1 VAHFVPPSSAVDNV
15 CIVTRP
21 SYDNIQT
28 LRKGETVGICDFHTH
43 STASDGR
50 LTPTEL
56 VDEAA
61 RCGLQGYAIS
71 DHDTLAGVEEASAR
85 AAELGLYYIPAV
97 ELSVNLHIGGS
108 AHLLGY
114 FPGADLS
121 VLCNPASEMQKA
133 LQFVVDGRN
142 TRNPAIVQK
151 FRDLGFDISM
161 EEVEAEAGDAVVGR
175 PHIASVLVKKGLVG
189 SSEEVFGRYLGSG
202 KPAYVERERLGDYRA
217 IELIR
222 QAGGLPVIA
231 HPKYI
236 QVAGLQELG
245 ALVASLVDAGL
256 AGLETYYPEQSK
268 ELIAFLEKTAEKR
281 GLLLTGG
288 SDFHGIKHPLP
299 GWCDGSF
306 GVDTDKVSDF
316 ISECRRREGI
326 TNGKTQ

>member
-1 VAHFVPPSSAVDNV
+1 MPPSSALDNT

-21 SYDNIQT
+21 YYDNIQA
-28 LRKGETVGICDFHTH
+28 LWKGETVGICDFHTH
-43 STASDGR
+43 STESDGR

-56 VDEAA
+56 VDEAV

-71 DHDTLAGVEEASAR
+71 DHDTLAGVEEASVR
-85 AAELGLYYIPAV
+85 ASEFGLHYIPAV
-97 ELSVNLHIGGS
+97 ELSVNLHTGGS

-121 VLCNPASEMQKA
+121 VLCNPASEMSKA

-142 TRNPAIVQK
+142 TRNPAIVKK
-151 FRDLGFDISM
+151 FRELGFDITI
-161 EEVEAEAGDAVVGR
+161 EEVEAEAGNAVVGR

-202 KPAYVERERLGDYRA
+202 KPAYVERDRLGDYRA
-217 IELIR
+217 IELIC
-222 QAGGLPVIA
+222 QAGGLPVLA

-236 QVAGLQELG
+236 RVEGLRELG

-256 AGLETYYPEQSK
+256 AGLETYYPEQSA
-268 ELIAFLEKTAEKR
+268 ELISFLEETAVKR
-281 GLLLTGG
+281 RLLLTGG

-299 GWCDGSF
+299 GWCDGSY

-316 ISECRRREGI
+316 ISECRRRERA

>member
-1 VAHFVPPSSAVDNV
+1 VLDNV
-15 CIVTRP
+15 SIVPRL
-21 SYDNIQT
+21 SYDNIQA
-28 LRKGETVGICDFHTH
+28 LWKGETVGLCDFHTH

-56 VDEAA
+56 VDEAV

-85 AAELGLYYIPAV
+85 ASEFGLYYIPAV
-97 ELSVNLHIGGS
+97 ELSVDLHTGGS

-121 VLCNPASEMQKA
+121 VLCSPASEMSKA
-133 LQFVVDGRN
+133 LQYVINGRN

-151 FRDLGFDISM
+151 LQELGFDITM
-161 EEVEAEAGDAVVGR
+161 KEVEAEAGNAVVGR
-175 PHIASVLVKKGLVG
+175 PHIAAVLVKKGLVG

-202 KPAYVERERLGDYRA
+202 KAAYVERQRLGDYRA

-222 QAGGLPVIA
+222 QAGGLPVLA

-236 QVAGLQELG
+236 RAEGFRELG
-245 ALVASLVDAGL
+245 ALVSSLVDAGL
-256 AGLETYYPEQSK
+256 AGLEAYYPEQSEK
-268 ELIAFLEKTAEKR
+268 MISFLEDVAGKHR
-281 GLLLTGG
+281 LLLTGG
-288 SDFHGIKHPLP
+288 SDFHGIKHQLP

-306 GVDTDKVSDF
+306 GVDEEKVKSF
-316 ISECRRREGI
+316 INECRGRERV